1 MLEND
6 EDSEDGED
14 GSPSWWN
21 KAVQDGVSQAAI
33 DRVLGEDP
41 EGETPEE
48 FTFYY
53 CSYKFVGT
61 HPGR

>member
-1 MLEND
+1 LT
-6 EDSEDGED
+6 
-14 GSPSWWN
+14 
-21 KAVQDGVSQAAI
+21 I